1 MLKVAILD
9 DYQNVS
15 HEFVDLKKLSGK
27 YEFKIFSEPFID
39 EADAIEQLS
48 DFEALLIM
56 RERTPI
62 TKNLIDNLN
71 DLKFIITSGSRNKA
85 IDLVA
90 AKKRKIIVCGT
101 EINFTPTSEL
111 TWGLI
116 LGLARNF
123 KEEIDNMYQGYWQ
136 TTIGFELKGKI
147 LGLIGLGRVGSEVA
161 KIGKAF
167 GMQVMAWSENLN
179 LDTCKELDVLP
190 CSKEDLL
197 QNSDFI
203 SIHVQGGERYKE
215 LIKLK
220 ELDMMKK
227 TAFLIN
233 TSRGS
238 IINEDDLIIALST
251 NVIAGAGLDVYEKEP
266 LPENNKL
273 RFLPNALLMPHVG
286 YVTAENY
293 NIFYT
298 QMIENLEASVDGK
311 PIRVINND
319 QK

>member
-15 HEFVDLKKLSGK
+15 QEFVDLKKLSGE

-39 EADAIEQLS
+39 DADAIDKLS
-48 DFEALLIM
+48 DFEALLVM

-62 TKNLIDNLN
+62 TKKLIDNLN
-71 DLKFIITSGSRNKA
+71 NLKYIITSGSRNKA
-85 IDLVA
+85 IDLAA
-90 AKKRKIIVCGT
+90 AKKRRIVVSGT
-101 EINFTPTSEL
+101 EIDFAGTTEL

-136 TTIGFELKGKI
+136 STIGIELKGKI
-147 LGLIGLGRVGSEVA
+147 LGLVGLGRVGSQVA

-167 GMQVMAWSENLN
+167 GMEVMAWSENLN
-179 LDTCKELDVLP
+179 LDTCKELGVLP

-220 ELDMMKK
+220 ELDIMKK

-266 LPENNKL
+266 LPEGNKL

-293 NIFYT
+293 SIFYT
-298 QMIENLEASVDGK
+298 QMIEGLEACVNGK
-311 PIRVINND
+311 PIRIIE
-319 QK
+319 K

>member
-9 DYQNVS
+9 DYQNIS
-15 HEFVDLKKLSGK
+15 QQFIDIEKLSGK

-39 EADAIEQLS
+39 EADTIEQLA

-56 RERTPI
+56 RERTPM
-62 TKNLIDNLN
+62 TKNLIDNLSK
-71 DLKFIITSGSRNKA
+71 LKFIITSGLRNKS
-85 IDLVA
+85 IDLES

-101 EINFTPTSEL
+101 EMNTNPTPEL
-111 TWGLI
+111 TWALI
-116 LGLARNF
+116 LGLARNL

-136 TTIGFELKGKI
+136 TTVGFELKGKI
-147 LGLIGLGRVGSEVA
+147 LGLIGLGRVGSQVA

-190 CSKEDLL
+190 CSKDDLIKT
-197 QNSDFI
+197 SDFL
-203 SIHVQGGERYKE
+203 SIHVQGGERYKDC
-215 LIKLK
+215 ITLK
-220 ELDMMKK
+220 EMDKMKK

-233 TSRGS
+233 TSRGP

-251 NVIAGAGLDVYEKEP
+251 NEIAGAGLDVFEKEP

-273 RFLPNALLMPHVG
+273 RFLPNALLSPHIG

-293 NIFYT
+293 NTFYT
-298 QMIENLEASVDGK
+298 QMIEALEACADGK
-311 PIRVINND
+311 PIRVIE
-319 QK
+319 

>member
-15 HEFVDLKKLSGK
+15 QEFVNLKKLEGK
-27 YEFKIFSEPFID
+27 YQFKIFSEPFLD

-48 DFEALLIM
+48 DFEAILIM

-71 DLKFIITSGSRNKA
+71 DLKFIITSGTRNNA
-85 IDLVA
+85 VNLEA
-90 AKKRKIIVCGT
+90 TKKRKIIVCGT

-147 LGLIGLGRVGSEVA
+147 LGLIGLGRVGSQVA

-167 GMQVMAWSENLN
+167 GMQVIAWSENLN

-197 QNSDFI
+197 QTSDFI
-203 SIHVQGGERYKE
+203 SIHVQGGERYKD

-220 ELDMMKK
+220 ELDTMKK

-233 TSRGS
+233 TSRGT
-238 IINEDDLIIALST
+238 IVNEDDLIIALST
-251 NVIAGAGLDVYEKEP
+251 DVIAGVGLDVYEKEP

-273 RFLPNALLMPHVG
+273 RFLPNALLMPHIG

-293 NIFYT
+293 ATFYT
-298 QMIENLEASVDGK
+298 QMIENLEACVNGK
-311 PIRVINND
+311 PIRVIE
-319 QK
+319 

>member
-15 HEFVDLKKLSGK
+15 QEFVNLKNLSGK
-27 YEFKIFSEPFID
+27 YEFKIFSEPFLD

-62 TKNLIDNLN
+62 TKNLINNLN
-71 DLKFIITSGSRNKA
+71 DLKFIITSGMRNKS
-85 IDLVA
+85 IDLET
-90 AKKRKIIVCGT
+90 AKKRRIIVSGT
-101 EINFTPTSEL
+101 EININPTAEL
-111 TWGLI
+111 TWALI
-116 LGLARNF
+116 LGLARNV

-136 TTIGFELKGKI
+136 TSIGFELKGKI
-147 LGLIGLGRVGSEVA
+147 LGLIGLGRVGSQVA

-179 LDTCKELDVLP
+179 LEKCKELDVLP
-190 CSKEDLL
+190 CNKDDIL

-266 LPENNKL
+266 LPANNKL
-273 RFLPNALLMPHVG
+273 RFLPNALLLPHIG

-293 NIFYT
+293 SIFYT
-298 QMIENLEASVDGK
+298 QMIENLEACVNGK
-311 PIRVINND
+311 PIRIIE
-319 QK
+319 

>member
-15 HEFVDLKKLSGK
+15 QEFVDLKKLSGK
-27 YEFKIFSEPFID
+27 YEFKIFSEPFVD
-39 EADAIEQLS
+39 EAEAIEQLA

-71 DLKFIITSGSRNKA
+71 DLKFIITSGLKNRS
-85 IDLVA
+85 IDLEA

-101 EINFTPTSEL
+101 EMNTNPTPEL
-111 TWGLI
+111 TWALI

-123 KEEIDNMYQGYWQ
+123 KEEFDNMYQGYWQ

-147 LGLIGLGRVGSEVA
+147 LGLVGLGRVGTQVA

-167 GMQVMAWSENLN
+167 GMEVVAWSENLN

-190 CSKEDLL
+190 CSKEDLIK
-197 QNSDFI
+197 NSDVI
-203 SIHVQGGERYKE
+203 SIHVQGGERYKDCIT
-215 LIKLK
+215 IK
-220 ELDMMKK
+220 EFDQMKK

-233 TSRGS
+233 TSRGT
-238 IINEDDLIIALST
+238 IVNEDDLIIALST
-251 NVIAGAGLDVYEKEP
+251 NVIAGVGLDVYEKEP
-266 LPENNKL
+266 LPEGNKL
-273 RFLPNALLMPHVG
+273 RFLPNALLTPHIG

-293 NIFYT
+293 NIIYT
-298 QMIENLEASVDGK
+298 QMIEDLEACTNGK
-311 PIRVINND
+311 PIRVIE
-319 QK
+319 K

>member
-15 HEFVDLKKLSGK
+15 QQFVDLEKLSGK
-27 YEFKIFSEPFID
+27 YEFKIFSKPFAD
-39 EADAIEQLS
+39 ETEAIELLA

-62 TKNLIDNLN
+62 TKNLIDNLSK
-71 DLKFIITSGSRNKA
+71 LKFIITSGLRNKS
-85 IDLVA
+85 IDLEA

-101 EINFTPTSEL
+101 EMNINPTPEL
-111 TWGLI
+111 TWALI

-136 TTIGFELKGKI
+136 TTVGFELKGKI

-161 KIGKAF
+161 KIGKVF

-179 LDTCKELDVLP
+179 LDKCKELDVLP
-190 CSKEDLL
+190 CSKEDLIKS
-197 QNSDFI
+197 SDFL
-203 SIHVQGGERYKE
+203 SIHVQGGERYRDC
-215 LIKLK
+215 ISIK
-220 ELDMMKK
+220 ELDKMKK

-233 TSRGS
+233 TSRGPV
-238 IINEDDLIIALST
+238 INEDDLIVALST
-251 NVIAGAGLDVYEKEP
+251 NDIAGAGLDVFEKEP

-273 RFLPNALLMPHVG
+273 RFLPNALLTPHIG
-286 YVTAENY
+286 YVTEENY
-293 NIFYT
+293 SIFYT
-298 QMIENLEASVDGK
+298 QMIESLEACVEGK
-311 PIRVINND
+311 PIRVIE
-319 QK
+319 

>member
-15 HEFVDLKKLSGK
+15 QQFVDIEKLSGK
-27 YEFKIFSEPFID
+27 YEFKIFSEAFAD

-62 TKNLIDNLN
+62 TKNLIDNLTK
-71 DLKFIITSGSRNKA
+71 LKFVITSGLRNRS
-85 IDLVA
+85 IDLET

-101 EINFTPTSEL
+101 EMNINPTPEL
-111 TWGLI
+111 TWSLI

-136 TTIGFELKGKI
+136 TTLGVELKGKI
-147 LGLIGLGRVGSEVA
+147 LGLIGLGRVGTEVA

-167 GMQVMAWSENLN
+167 GMEVMAWSENLN
-179 LDTCKELDVLP
+179 LDKCKELNVLP
-190 CSKEDLL
+190 CSKDDLIK
-197 QNSDFI
+197 NSDFL
-203 SIHVQGGERYKE
+203 SIHVQGGERYKNC
-215 LIKLK
+215 ITIK
-220 ELDMMKK
+220 ELDKMKK

-233 TSRGS
+233 TSRGP
-238 IINEDDLIIALST
+238 IINEDDLIVALST
-251 NVIAGAGLDVYEKEP
+251 NEIAGAGLDVYEKEP

-273 RFLPNALLMPHVG
+273 RFLPNALLTPHIG

-293 NIFYT
+293 SIFYT
-298 QMIENLEASVDGK
+298 QMIEALEACVNGK
-311 PIRVINND
+311 PIRVIE
-319 QK
+319 

>member
-15 HEFVDLKKLSGK
+15 QEFVDLKKLSGK
-27 YEFKIFSEPFID
+27 YEFKIFSEPFLD
-39 EADAIEQLS
+39 EADAIEQLL

-62 TKNLIDNLN
+62 TKNLINSLNNL
-71 DLKFIITSGSRNKA
+71 KYIITSGTRNNA
-85 IDLVA
+85 IDLQA
-90 AKKRKIIVCGT
+90 AKKKKIIVCGT
-101 EINFTPTSEL
+101 EINFTSTSEL

-136 TTIGFELKGKI
+136 STIGFELKGKI
-147 LGLIGLGRVGSEVA
+147 LGLVGLGRVGSQVA

-167 GMQVMAWSENLN
+167 GMEIMAWSENLN

-197 QNSDFI
+197 QNSDII

-227 TAFLIN
+227 TCFF
-233 TSRGS
+233 
-238 IINEDDLIIALST
+238 
-251 NVIAGAGLDVYEKEP
+251 
-266 LPENNKL
+266 NKY
-273 RFLPNALLMPHVG
+273 F
-286 YVTAENY
+286 
-293 NIFYT
+293 
-298 QMIENLEASVDGK
+298 
-311 PIRVINND
+311 
-319 QK
+319 

>member
-15 HEFVDLKKLSGK
+15 HQFVNLKKLSGK
-27 YEFKIFSEPFID
+27 YEFKIFSESFED
-39 EADAIEQLS
+39 EADAIEQLA

-56 RERTPI
+56 RERTLI

-71 DLKFIITSGSRNKA
+71 NLKYIITSGSRNKA
-85 IDLVA
+85 IDLAA

-101 EINFTPTSEL
+101 EIDFAGTTEL

-136 TTIGFELKGKI
+136 STIGLELKGKI
-147 LGLIGLGRVGSEVA
+147 LGLVGLGRVGSQVA

-190 CSKEDLL
+190 CSKEDLF
-197 QNSDFI
+197 QNSDFL

-220 ELDMMKK
+220 ELDSMKK

-266 LPENNKL
+266 LPEGNKL
-273 RFLPNALLMPHVG
+273 RFLPNALLTPHIG

-293 NIFYT
+293 SIFYT
-298 QMIENLEASVDGK
+298 QMIEGLEACVNGK
-311 PIRVINND
+311 PIRVIE
-319 QK
+319 

>member
-15 HEFVDLKKLSGK
+15 QQFFDLEKLSGK
-27 YEFKIFSEPFID
+27 YEFKIFNEAFAD
-39 EADAIEQLS
+39 EEEAIEKLA
-48 DFEALLIM
+48 DFQAILIM

-62 TKNLIDNLN
+62 TKNLIDNLIK
-71 DLKFIITSGSRNKA
+71 LKFIITSGKKNKS
-85 IDLVA
+85 IDLNA

-101 EINFTPTSEL
+101 DSNINPTPEL
-111 TWGLI
+111 TWALI

-136 TTIGFELKGKI
+136 TTIGVELKEKI
-147 LGLIGLGRVGSEVA
+147 LGLIGLGKVGSQVA

-179 LDTCKELDVLP
+179 LDTCKELNVLP
-190 CSKEDLL
+190 CSKEDLIK
-197 QNSDFI
+197 NSDFL
-203 SIHVQGGERYKE
+203 SIHVQGGERYKNC
-215 LIKLK
+215 ITLK
-220 ELDMMKK
+220 EMDKMKK

-238 IINEDDLIIALST
+238 IVNEDDLIIALST

-273 RFLPNALLMPHVG
+273 RFLPNALLMPHIG
-286 YVTAENY
+286 FVTAENY
-293 NIFYT
+293 NIYYG
-298 QMIENLEASVDGK
+298 QMIECLEACVNGK
-311 PIRVINND
+311 PIRIIE
-319 QK
+319 